1 MALGTGWEI
10 TESEQFWES
19 YERNIAGSQR
29 HEELIEGFVWG
40 LHIDWTSGPVRRN
53 VLANFWF
60 VVLIGPPPF
69 YIFFEI
75 DEERQQITLEF
86 VTPTP

>member
-19 YERNIAGSQR
+19 YERNIAGNQR
-29 HEELIEGFVWG
+29 FEDLIEGFVWG
-40 LHIDWTSGPVRRN
+40 MRIDWTSGPVRRN

-69 YIFFEI
+69 YVFFEV
-75 DEERQQITLEF
+75 DEERQRITLEF